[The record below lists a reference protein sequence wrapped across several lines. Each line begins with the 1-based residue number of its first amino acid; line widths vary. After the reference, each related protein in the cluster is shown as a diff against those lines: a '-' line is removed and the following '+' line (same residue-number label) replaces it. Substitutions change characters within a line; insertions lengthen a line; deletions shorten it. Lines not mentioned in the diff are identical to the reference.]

1 MRMAQKIEV
10 QLLDLNT
17 KDIEI
22 DELGQRDVNRRRA
35 QFNKIMRTFDPN
47 LVQPISVALI
57 DGKYYCFDGQ
67 MTMKV
72 LKARNAGRDL
82 CVKCRVY
89 NGMTK
94 MDAANMFINQRG
106 TTSRV
111 TLTDK
116 IRVLGNYGDKQALDF
131 QRITEN
137 NGLEI
142 SWTGNKAKNAVV
154 AVSTLWN
161 EFIAFNDN
169 DLYGS
174 YIRVI
179 KQSWKGDPAGS
190 SAQILKGLGLF
201 MRTYKEQFKEEVLI
215 EKLQKKNPIDIVRD
229 AQVDRSSGARKYAVQ
244 ILLTYNFGQREA
256 NRLPNLL

>member
-1 MRMAQKIEV
+1 MATKIEY
-10 QLLDLNT
+10 QIADINT
-17 KDIEI
+17 RDILV
-22 DELGQRDVNRRRA
+22 DDLGQRDVNRRRA
-35 QFNKIMRTFDPN
+35 QFNKIMRTFDQN

-72 LKARNAGRDL
+72 LKAKNAERDL

-89 NGMTK
+89 TGMTK

-111 TLTDK
+111 SLADK
-116 IRVLGNYGDKQALDF
+116 IRVLGNYGDKNSIDF
-131 QRITEN
+131 QRITEE

-142 SWTGNKAKNAVV
+142 SWTGNKAKNTVV

-161 EFIAFNDN
+161 EFLSLNSN
-169 DLYGS
+169 DLYAS
-174 YIRVI
+174 FIRII
-179 KQSWKGDPAGS
+179 KQAWNGDPSGS
-190 SAQILKGLGLF
+190 QAQILKGLGLF
-201 MRTYKEQFKEEVLI
+201 LRTYKAQAKEDVLI
-215 EKLQKKNPIDIVRD
+215 SKLSKKHPNELIRD
-229 AQVDRSSGARKYAVQ
+229 AQADRTSGARKYAVQ
-244 ILLTYNFGQREA
+244 ILLAYNYGQREE

>member
-1 MRMAQKIEV
+1 VPSKFEYNMADI
-10 QLLDLNT
+10 NT
-17 KDIEI
+17 RDILV

-35 QFNKIMRTFDPN
+35 QFNKIMREFDPN

-72 LKARNAGRDL
+72 LKARNGGRDL

-89 NGMTK
+89 SGMTK
-94 MDAANMFINQRG
+94 MDAAELFINQRG
-106 TTSRV
+106 TISRV
-111 TLTDK
+111 TLADQ
-116 IRVLGNYGDKQALDF
+116 IRVKGNYGDQQAIDF
-131 QRITEN
+131 QRITEK

-142 SWTGNKAKNAVV
+142 SWAGNKAKNAVI
-154 AVSTLWN
+154 AVSTLWQ
-161 EFIAFNDN
+161 EFRSMNDN

-179 KQSWKGDPAGS
+179 RRSWDGDPSGAQ
-190 SAQILKGLGLF
+190 AQILKGLGLF
-201 MRTYKEQFKEEVLI
+201 MRTYKGQAKEETLI
-215 EKLQKKNPIDIVRD
+215 SKLTKKPPNDIIRD
-229 AQVDRSSGARKYAVQ
+229 ARADRTSGARKYAVQ
-244 ILLTYNFGQREA
+244 ILLTYNFGQREE

>member
-1 MRMAQKIEV
+1 MAAKI
-10 QLLDLNT
+10 DCSMADINT
-17 KDIEI
+17 RDILV

-72 LKARNAGRDL
+72 LKAKNAGRDL

-89 NGMTK
+89 TGMTK

-116 IRVLGNYGDKQALDF
+116 IRVLGNYGDKKSIDF

-161 EFIAFNDN
+161 EFQAFNDN
-169 DLYGS
+169 ELYAM
-174 YIRVI
+174 YIRVL
-179 KQSWKGDPAGS
+179 KGAWKGDPAGVQ
-190 SAQILKGLGLF
+190 AQILKGLGLF
-201 MRTYKEQFKEEVLI
+201 LRTYKTQAKEDVLVVKL
-215 EKLQKKNPIDIVRD
+215 EKKHPNDLIRD
-229 AQVDRSSGARKYAVQ
+229 AQVDRTSGARKYAVQ
-244 ILLTYNFGQREA
+244 ILLAYNFGQREE
-256 NRLPNLL
+256 NRLPNIL

>member
-1 MRMAQKIEV
+1 MANKIEY
-10 QLLDLNT
+10 QMLDINT
-17 KDIEI
+17 RDIQV
-22 DELGQRDVNRRRA
+22 DELGQRDVNRRRS

-72 LKARNAGRDL
+72 LKAKNAGRDL

-94 MDAANMFINQRG
+94 MDAADMFINQRG
-106 TTSRV
+106 TVSRV
-111 TLTDK
+111 TLTDQ
-116 IRVLGNYGDKQALDF
+116 IRVKGNYGDKKAIDF

-161 EFIAFNDN
+161 EFNAINDN
-169 DLYGS
+169 ELYGS
-174 YIRVI
+174 YIRII
-179 KQSWKGDPAGS
+179 KQSWNGDPSGAQS
-190 SAQILKGLGLF
+190 QILKGLGLF
-201 MRTYKEQFKEEVLI
+201 VRTYKGQFKEDVCI
-215 EKLQKKNPIDIVRD
+215 MKLSKKLPNDIIRD
-229 AQVDRSSGARKYAVQ
+229 AQADRTTGARKYAVQ
-244 ILLTYNFGQREA
+244 ILLAYNFGQREE

>member
-1 MRMAQKIEV
+1 MAKKIEY

-17 KDIEI
+17 ADILV
-22 DELGQRDVNRRRA
+22 DELGQRDVNRRRG
-35 QFNKIMRTFDPN
+35 QFNKIMRNFDPN

-72 LKARNAGRDL
+72 LKAKNADRDL

-94 MDAANMFINQRG
+94 MDAAEMFINQRG
-106 TTSRV
+106 ITSRV
-111 TLTDK
+111 TLADQ
-116 IRVLGNYGDKQALDF
+116 IRVKANYGDPKARNFEVL
-131 QRITEN
+131 TEN

-161 EFIAFNDN
+161 EYIAMDDN
-169 DLYGS
+169 DLYES
-174 YIRVI
+174 FIRVI
-179 KQSWKGDPAGS
+179 RQSWNGDPSGAQS
-190 SAQILKGLGLF
+190 QILKGLGMF
-201 MRTYKEQFKEEVLI
+201 VRTYKGQYKEEVLI
-215 EKLQKKNPIDIVRD
+215 SKLSKKLPNDIVRD
-229 AQVDRSSGARKYAVQ
+229 AQADRTTGARKYAVQ
-244 ILLTYNFGQREA
+244 ILLAYNYGQREE

>member
-1 MRMAQKIEV
+1 MAKKIEY
-10 QLLDLNT
+10 QMLDINT
-17 KDIEI
+17 ADILV

-35 QFNKIMRTFDPN
+35 QFNKIMRNFDPN
-47 LVQPISVALI
+47 LVQPISVAFI

-72 LKARNAGRDL
+72 LKAKNADRDL

-94 MDAANMFINQRG
+94 LDAAEMFINQRG
-106 TTSRV
+106 ITSRV
-111 TLTDK
+111 TLADQ
-116 IRVLGNYGDKQALDF
+116 IRVKANYGDPKARNFETL
-131 QRITEN
+131 TEN

-142 SWTGNKAKNAVV
+142 SWTGSKAKNAVV

-161 EFIAFNDN
+161 EYISMNDN
-169 DLYGS
+169 DLYES

-179 KQSWKGDPAGS
+179 RQSWNGDPSGAQ
-190 SAQILKGLGLF
+190 AQILKGLGMF
-201 MRTYKEQFKEEVLI
+201 VKTYKGQYKEDVLI
-215 EKLQKKNPIDIVRD
+215 SKLSKKLPNDIVRD
-229 AQVDRSSGARKYAVQ
+229 AQADRTTGARKYAVQ
-244 ILLTYNFGQREA
+244 ILLAYNYGQREE

>member
-1 MRMAQKIEV
+1 MAQKIEV

-17 KDIEI
+17 KDILI
-22 DELGQRDVNRRRA
+22 DDLGQRDVNRRRA

-116 IRVLGNYGDKQALDF
+116 IRVLGNYGDKQAIDF
-131 QRITEN
+131 QRITEQ

-169 DLYGS
+169 DLYAMF
-174 YIRVI
+174 IRVL
-179 KQSWKGDPAGS
+179 KGAWKGEPSGS
-190 SAQILKGLGLF
+190 QTQILKGLGMFL
-201 MRTYKEQFKEEVLI
+201 RTYREQVREDTLI
-215 EKLQKKNPIDIVRD
+215 AKLEKKRPNDLIRD
-229 AQVDRSSGARKYAVQ
+229 AQADRTSGARKYAVQ
-244 ILLTYNFGQREA
+244 ILLAYNFGQIEK

>member
-1 MRMAQKIEV
+1 MAQKIEV

-17 KDIEI
+17 KDILI
-22 DELGQRDVNRRRA
+22 DDLGQRDVNRRRA

-47 LVQPISVALI
+47 LIQPISVALI

-116 IRVLGNYGDKQALDF
+116 IRVLGNYGDQKSIDF
-131 QRITEN
+131 QRITEK

-161 EFIAFNDN
+161 EFNAINDN
-169 DLYGS
+169 ELYAS
-174 YIRVI
+174 FIRII
-179 KQSWKGDPAGS
+179 KQAWNGDPSGAQ
-190 SAQILKGLGLF
+190 AQILKGLGLF
-201 MRTYKEQFKEEVLI
+201 VRTYKGQYKEDI
-215 EKLQKKNPIDIVRD
+215 CIAKLQKKLPNDIIRD
-229 AQVDRSSGARKYAVQ
+229 AQADRTSGARKYAVQ
-244 ILLTYNFGQREA
+244 VLLSYNHGQRDE

>member
-1 MRMAQKIEV
+1 MPKIKY
-10 QLLDLNT
+10 QLLDINT
-17 KDIEI
+17 KDIYV

-47 LVQPISVALI
+47 LVQPVSVALI
-57 DGKYYCFDGQ
+57 DGKYWCFDGQ

-72 LKARNAGRDL
+72 LKAKNAGRDL

-89 NGMTK
+89 EGMTK
-94 MDAANMFINQRG
+94 MDAAKMFVSQRG

-111 TLTDK
+111 SLADQ
-116 IRVLGNYGDKQALDF
+116 IRVEGNYGDEKAIDF

-161 EFIAFNDN
+161 EFLSINDN
-169 DLYGS
+169 DLYAS

-179 KQSWKGDPAGS
+179 KQSWNGDPSGAQ
-190 SAQILKGLGLF
+190 AQILKGLGLF
-201 MRTYKEQFKEEVLI
+201 VRTYKGLFKEETLI
-215 EKLQKKNPIDIVRD
+215 QKLQKKLPNDIIRD
-229 AQVDRSSGARKYAVQ
+229 AQADRTHGARKYAVQ
-244 ILLTYNFGQREA
+244 ILLAYNFGQREE

>member
-1 MRMAQKIEV
+1 MAAKIDY
-10 QLLDLNT
+10 QISDINT
-17 KDIEI
+17 RDILV

-72 LKARNAGRDL
+72 LKAKNAGRDL

-89 NGMTK
+89 TGMTK

-116 IRVLGNYGDKQALDF
+116 IRVLGNYGDKQANDF
-131 QRITEN
+131 QKITEM

-161 EFIAFNDN
+161 EFQLFNDN
-169 DLYGS
+169 NLYAMFV
-174 YIRVI
+174 RVI
-179 KQSWKGDPAGS
+179 KLSWKGDPAGAQ
-190 SAQILKGLGLF
+190 AQILKGLGMFL
-201 MRTYKEQFKEEVLI
+201 RTYKEQVKEDVLI
-215 EKLQKKNPIDIVRD
+215 SKLEKKHTNDLIRD
-229 AQVDRSSGARKYAVQ
+229 AQVDRTSGARKYAVQ
-244 ILLTYNFGQREA
+244 ILLAYNFGQREE

>member
-1 MRMAQKIEV
+1 MAKKIEY
-10 QLLDLNT
+10 QMLDINT
-17 KDIEI
+17 RDIVV
-22 DELGQRDVNRRRA
+22 DDLGQRDVNRRRA

-72 LKARNAGRDL
+72 LKARNADRDL

-94 MDAANMFINQRG
+94 MDAADMFINQRG
-106 TTSRV
+106 ITSRV
-111 TLTDK
+111 TLADR
-116 IRVLGNYGDKQALDF
+116 IRVKGNYGDEKARDF

-142 SWTGNKAKNAVV
+142 SWTGNKSKNSVV

-161 EFIAFNDN
+161 EYTSMNDN
-169 DLYGS
+169 ELYGS
-174 YIRVI
+174 FIRII
-179 KQSWKGDPAGS
+179 KQAWNGDPAGAQ
-190 SAQILKGLGLF
+190 AQILKGLGLF
-201 MRTYKEQFKEEVLI
+201 VRTYKGQYKEDVCI
-215 EKLQKKNPIDIVRD
+215 AKLSKKIPNDIIRD
-229 AQVDRSSGARKYAVQ
+229 AQADRTSGARKYAVQ
-244 ILLTYNFGQREA
+244 ILLAYNYGQLEK

>member
-1 MRMAQKIEV
+1 MANKIEY
-10 QLLDLNT
+10 QMLDLNT
-17 KDIEI
+17 RDILV

-47 LVQPISVALI
+47 LVQPVSVALI

-72 LKARNAGRDL
+72 LKAKNAGRDL

-94 MDAANMFINQRG
+94 MDAADMFIHQRG

-111 TLTDK
+111 TLTDQ
-116 IRVLGNYGDKQALDF
+116 IRVRGNYGDEKARDF
-131 QRITEN
+131 QKITEN

-142 SWTGNKAKNAVV
+142 SWTGNKAKNTVV

-161 EFIAFNDN
+161 EYISMNDN
-169 DLYGS
+169 DLFGS
-174 YIRVI
+174 FVRII
-179 KQSWKGDPAGS
+179 KQSWNGDPSGCQ
-190 SAQILKGLGLF
+190 AQILKGLGLF
-201 MRTYKEQFKEEVLI
+201 VRTYKGQYKEDVCI
-215 EKLQKKNPIDIVRD
+215 AKLSKKIPNDIIRD
-229 AQVDRSSGARKYAVQ
+229 AQADRTSGARKYAVQ
-244 ILLTYNFGQREA
+244 ILLAYNYGQREE

>member
-1 MRMAQKIEV
+1 MAAKIEY
-10 QLLDLNT
+10 QMADINT
-17 KDIEI
+17 RDILV

-35 QFNKIMRTFDPN
+35 QFNKIMRTFDQK

-72 LKARNAGRDL
+72 LKAKNAGRDL

-89 NGMTK
+89 TGMTK

-116 IRVLGNYGDKQALDF
+116 IRVLGNYGDEKSIDF
-131 QRITEN
+131 QRITEK

-161 EFIAFNDN
+161 EFLAFNNN
-169 DLYGS
+169 DLYAMF
-174 YIRVI
+174 IRVI
-179 KQSWKGDPAGS
+179 KKSWNGDPAGAQ
-190 SAQILKGLGLF
+190 AQILKGLGLF
-201 MRTYKEQFKEEVLI
+201 IRTYKDQIKEDVLI
-215 EKLQKKNPIDIVRD
+215 FKLEKKRPNDLIRD

-244 ILLTYNFGQREA
+244 ILLAYNFAQREE